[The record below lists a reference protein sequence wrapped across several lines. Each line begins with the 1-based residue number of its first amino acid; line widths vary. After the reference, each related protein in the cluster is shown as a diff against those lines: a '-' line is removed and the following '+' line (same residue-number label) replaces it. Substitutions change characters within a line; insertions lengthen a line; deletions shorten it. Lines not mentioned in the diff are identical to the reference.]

1 MALPREKAERI
12 RDYWRN
18 ILEAARAL
26 DKIPKADR
34 TRDNYA
40 RLGQLVLKICSNR
53 YQDVNLPNRKPDTMI
68 ESHPNGCMG
77 GTMLDVYDSRSFG
90 YMPYKKTVAI
100 GKAFHNYGRGIAPL
114 PNPCT
119 GCIACSVQ
127 DPAVC
132 LEQLLDVQR
141 KLHHGKNG
149 AFARMLARVNAGD
162 DSHILQPL
170 EG

>member
-1 MALPREKAERI
+1 
-12 RDYWRN
+12 
-18 ILEAARAL
+18 
-26 DKIPKADR
+26 
-34 TRDNYA
+34 
-40 RLGQLVLKICSNR
+40 
-53 YQDVNLPNRKPDTMI
+53 
-68 ESHPNGCMG
+68 
-77 GTMLDVYDSRSFG
+77 
-90 YMPYKKTVAI
+90 MPYKKTVAI